1 MIRVPSLML
10 KKQIGLEAERV
21 QMYNISSAMASQ
33 FVEAAN
39 EMTEQIVELGPNP
52 MREMYTSS

>member
-1 MIRVPSLML
+1 ML
-10 KKQIGLEAERV
+10 LRQIGLEAERV

-52 MREMYTSS
+52 MREMFTSS